1 MKFFRNY
8 LKKEFVE
15 DDFLFFLNVIF
26 MILIIPFF
34 LFQLIEYKI
43 LNNYKGVIAII
54 IASFVFTYISFEVN
68 CRIINFVNYSRLK
81 SRAFKTI
88 K

>member
-68 CRIINFVNYSRLK
+68 CRIINFIK
-81 SRAFKTI
+81 KFKR

>member
-34 LFQLIEYKI
+34 LFQLIEYKKI
-43 LNNYKGVIAII
+43 
-54 IASFVFTYISFEVN
+54 
-68 CRIINFVNYSRLK
+68 
-81 SRAFKTI
+81 
-88 K
+88 